1 MNLQGGHPL
10 EHGHIKCNFDVMVF
24 PLDPTVGYGFIL
36 RDEAGNMIKAKNG
49 RRHGN
54 NDAFEAEALSCREDL
69 SWLKMM
75 AV

>member
-1 MNLQGGHPL
+1 
-10 EHGHIKCNFDVMVF
+10 MVF

-54 NDAFEAEALSCREDL
+54 NDAFEAEKLSCREDL